1 MATLSKFQETAK
13 RILDFPEDMNL
24 HMASYSSKPV
34 SELVDRKHT
43 CGTTFCAA
51 GFLAHLD
58 NYPKEYRNS
67 HNAFSYIAYSEDLI
81 GDERDTPEFS
91 NNWKFLF
98 SEIWP
103 DDLTCLKKRAAY
115 VLEHDDVPSTN
126 EWYKTDLISE
136 SSFDRAGGGLL

>member
-1 MATLSKFQETAK
+1 MINLSKYQETAK
-13 RILDFPEDMNL
+13 RIIEVLKSDEFELDMQFFNSSED
-24 HMASYSSKPV
+24 KRV
-34 SELVDRKHT
+34 EHT

-51 GFLAHLD
+51 GFLDNLD

-81 GDERDTPEFS
+81 GDVRGTPEFS

-126 EWYKTDLISE
+126 EWYKTDLISK
-136 SSFDRAGGGLL
+136 SSFDQAWGGLL